1 MLTYLQ
7 GNIRTNMSMA
17 VNKTAQFSNNT
28 PYTSKGLECYVDAD
42 YSGGWFQADAT
53 SDDYFMSRTV
63 MVVMYA
69 NCPVFWCISLQTEIS
84 LSKAEA

>member
-1 MLTYLQ
+1 MIFQEKYIYQLGWYIYHTKKEDIIY
-7 GNIRTNMSMA
+7 
-17 VNKTAQFSNNT
+17 T